1 MKKQKIV
8 FIAPYPFGQAPSQ
21 RFRFEQYLPV
31 LENAGFEYEFHSF
44 LSTKTWKLLYQK
56 GMFLQKALGIIGS
69 FQKRFQLLF
78 RLRKTDY
85 IFIHREAAQLGPP
98 IFEWIIAKVLKKK
111 IIYDF
116 DDAIWLPNYSENN
129 KLFNRLKAY
138 WKVKYCMKWAWKI
151 SAGNDYLANY
161 ALKYNSSVVVLP
173 TTIDTENHHK
183 ISCNQELEPL
193 TIGWTGTHTTLR
205 YLEFLVPVIQELEQK
220 YHFSFKVISNEAP
233 KLPLQSLAFV
243 KWNKA
248 TEIEDLA
255 SIQIGVMPLVQ
266 DIWSEG
272 KCGFKAL
279 QYMALEIPTLLSP
292 VGVNTKIVTDGEN
305 GFVVETP
312 EEWKRRLVA
321 LITDKELRI
330 KLGKKGKETIDKHYS
345 VNANKTVFLNL
356 FSL

>member
-1 MKKQKIV
+1 MKQKIV
-8 FIAPYPFGQAPSQ
+8 FIAPYPFEQAPSQ
-21 RFRFEQYLPV
+21 RFRFEQYLPF
-31 LENAGFEYEFHSF
+31 LDKAGFEYEFHSF
-44 LSTKTWKLLYQK
+44 LSDKTWKLLYQK
-56 GMFLQKALGIIGS
+56 GMFLQKTLGIIGS
-69 FQKRFQLLF
+69 FYKRFQLLF
-78 RLRKTDY
+78 RLRKADY

-98 IFEWIIAKVLKKK
+98 IVEWIIAKVLKKK

-116 DDAIWLPNYSENN
+116 DDAIWLPNFSENN
-129 KLFNRLKAY
+129 KIFNRLKAY
-138 WKVKYCMKWAWKI
+138 WKVNYCMKWAWKI

-161 ALKYNSSVVVLP
+161 AAKYNANVVVLP
-173 TTIDTENHHK
+173 TTIDTENHHNK
-183 ISCNQELEPL
+183 FCNQDLEPL
-193 TIGWTGTHTTLR
+193 TIGWTGTHTTLQ
-205 YLEFLVPVIQELEQK
+205 YLEFLVPIIQELEQK
-220 YHFSFKVISNEAP
+220 YSFTFKVISNEAP
-233 KLPLQSLAFV
+233 TLPLQSLTFV

-292 VGVNTKIVTDGEN
+292 VGVNTKIVSDGEN

-312 EEWKRRLVA
+312 EEWKSRLEA

-345 VNANKTVFLNL
+345 VNANKAVFLNL
-356 FSL
+356 FTL

>member
-21 RFRFEQYLPV
+21 RFRFEQYLPL

-56 GMFLQKALGIIGS
+56 GLFFQKAIGIIGS
-69 FQKRFQLLF
+69 FFQRFFLLF
-78 RLRKTDY
+78 NLKNVDF
-85 IFIHREAAQLGPP
+85 IFIHREASHLGPP
-98 IFEWIIAKVLKKK
+98 IFEWILAKILKKK

-129 KLFNRLKAY
+129 KIFNRLKAY
-138 WKVKYCMKWAWKI
+138 WKVNYCMKWAWKI
-151 SAGNDYLANY
+151 TAGNTYLADY
-161 ALKYNSSVVVLP
+161 ARKFNNNVIVLP
-173 TTIDTENHHK
+173 TTIDTENHHSIFCDQDK
-183 ISCNQELEPL
+183 TPL
-193 TIGWTGTHTTLR
+193 TIGWTGTHTTMH
-205 YLEFLVPVIQELEQK
+205 YVDFLIPILQELEQK
-220 YHFSFKVISNEAP
+220 HSFVFKIISNEAP
-233 KLPLQSLAFV
+233 TYALQALEFV

-255 SIQIGVMPLVQ
+255 SIQIGVMPLIK

-292 VGVNTKIVTDGEN
+292 VGVNTKIVIDGEN
-305 GFVVETP
+305 GFVDETP
-312 EEWKRRLVA
+312 EEWKKRLEA
-321 LITDKELRI
+321 LITDKELRM

-345 VNANKTVFLNL
+345 VNANKAVFLNL
-356 FSL
+356 FA